1 MKQKKKSKH
10 VKVTKR
16 LTKADNLVSVVE
28 DEATPKLKKKSKRQ
42 LKESNSPVEAESLLE
57 SNDADT
63 LRVKKK
69 NKKVKEGKSSVE
81 PDTLELKK
89 KKKKVKEGKSSVEPN
104 GADDILHYEN
114 PDEESLSGKICFQVY
129 TLTAELC
136 LNHDV

>member
-16 LTKADNLVSVVE
+16 LTKAGNLVSVVE

-42 LKESNSPVEAESLLE
+42 LKERNSPVEAEIPLE

-63 LRVKKK
+63 LRLKKK

-81 PDTLELKK
+81 PSD
-89 KKKKVKEGKSSVEPN
+89 
-104 GADDILHYEN
+104 ADDILHDEN
-114 PDEESLSGKICFQVY
+114 PDEESLRGKICFRVN
-129 TLTAELC
+129 TLTDELC